1 MKIAICPGSFDPVT
15 KGHLEIIRRTS
26 HMFDKVIV
34 VVMHNY
40 HKTNYYFSAAERVEL
55 ITRCTKD
62 MPNVIVDMHDGLLA
76 TYAKEKGAVAIVKGL
91 RAVSDFDYE
100 FQQALQVLGTEL
112 LGSAIEEG
120 FKQAQWAQAAV
131 EALPDWEIVSP
142 AQLAM
147 LNFRFAPD
155 DLSEAQKDTLNET
168 LSVRLNESGY
178 AAMFTTVLR
187 GKTVLRI
194 CAIHPE
200 TTKEEMETT
209 VRMLDEFAREEHEKL
224 RQRCAH

>member
-100 FQQALQVLGTEL
+100 FQQALTNKKLSPEIETVFITANSDYMFLSSSVVKQVCEFGGDISE
-112 LGSAIEEG
+112 
-120 FKQAQWAQAAV
+120 FV
-131 EALPDWEIVSP
+131 P
-142 AQLAM
+142 AEVC
-147 LNFRFAPD
+147 D
-155 DLSEAQKDTLNET
+155 DIIK
-168 LSVRLNESGY
+168 
-178 AAMFTTVLR
+178 
-187 GKTVLRI
+187 RI
-194 CAIHPE
+194 
-200 TTKEEMETT
+200 
-209 VRMLDEFAREEHEKL
+209 RERSSL
-224 RQRCAH
+224 